1 MSPAQNWV
9 CCSSVLFGQRCPHPQ
24 LLCTRGTSPP
34 PGDSPWLTHGG
45 TAAPVLRLPPSPPP
59 AAPSVP
65 TSPPSPWLRL
75 PGDVASPQHKPFAGA
90 VSVTLQMS
98 HCTEGSELSGVTP
111 PHGLSHSSAP
121 AVGFG
126 FWLLGS
132 PSLHSQPQI
141 RGMRDPQRLSPW
153 RCLRASLHST
163 HCTEHC
169 PGTSMGFFLPQEPHR
184 GIWEPRTQLGM
195 GSPPHPFAICI
206 SP

>member
-45 TAAPVLRLPPSPPP
+45 TAAPVLRLPPSPLP

-98 HCTEGSELSGVTP
+98 HCTEGLRAQRGDTSPWSEPQLCPGSWVW
-111 PHGLSHSSAP
+111 LL
-121 AVGFG
+121 AVGFS
-126 FWLLGS
+126 L
-132 PSLHSQPQI
+132 PSLTAPNPRHEGPSALISMALPPSIAAQYP
-141 RGMRDPQRLSPW
+141 
-153 RCLRASLHST
+153 LH
-163 HCTEHC
+163 
-169 PGTSMGFFLPQEPHR
+169 
-184 GIWEPRTQLGM
+184 
-195 GSPPHPFAICI
+195 
-206 SP
+206 